1 MANNICHVEI
11 SSRDA
16 IKASEFYNALFG
28 WEMNRSMGDDY
39 ILFNPGTEPGG
50 GISKVEN
57 FSAGSNIVFYVDVD
71 DIEKSLQKAESLGAS
86 TFKNKTEI
94 PGHGWFALFNDPDGN
109 VIGLFNSN

>member
-16 IKASEFYNALFG
+16 KKASEFYNALFG
-28 WEMNRSMGDDY
+28 WEMNLSMGEEY

-50 GISKVEN
+50 GISKVED
-57 FSAGSNIVFYVDVD
+57 FSAGTNIVFYVQVD
-71 DIEKSLQKAESLGAS
+71 DIEASLKKAEGLGAS
-86 TFKNKTEI
+86 TKQSKSEI

-109 VIGLFNSN
+109 VIGLFTAI